1 MSLSLLGRTATMR
14 HMQATRSKPM
24 TAYALTL
31 RLLAVGVFGV
41 SLVHIVFGVGSEPFL
56 GSGVS
61 AASQLDP
68 NLDSQNRFYGAAF
81 SLFGVVFW
89 IASSDLERYRRLLE
103 LALLVFFLAGATRLI
118 SIVIIGWPIKKRNFM
133 FFQFA
138 CF

>member
-1 MSLSLLGRTATMR
+1 
-14 HMQATRSKPM
+14 M

-118 SIVIIGWPIKKRNFM
+118 SIVIIGWPTPVVIALTVIELLGPPAM
-133 FFQFA
+133 FLWLRRLP
-138 CF
+138 

>member
-1 MSLSLLGRTATMR
+1 
-14 HMQATRSKPM
+14 M

-56 GSGVS
+56 GSAVS

-81 SLFGVVFW
+81 SLFGIVFW

-118 SIVIIGWPIKKRNFM
+118 SIVIIGWPTPVVIALTVIELLGPPAM
-133 FFQFA
+133 FLWLRRLP
-138 CF
+138 